1 MRTLILGFLL
11 SCGPVV
17 LAADAPPPVPYPEGY
32 RDWKHVKSMVIQE
45 GHALFGA
52 FGGIHHIYAN
62 PAAERGYRS
71 KPFADGSVIVF
82 ELLEAQEGG
91 NAIQEGARKV
101 VGVMHK
107 DAKRYVATGGWG
119 FEGFKGDSRTER
131 AVGANAFNACYACH
145 APQAAT
151 DYTFSEMRR

>member
-1 MRTLILGFLL
+1 
-11 SCGPVV
+11 
-17 LAADAPPPVPYPEGY
+17 
-32 RDWKHVKSMVIQE
+32 MVIQE

-107 DAKRYVATGGWG
+107 DGETLR
-119 FEGFKGDSRTER
+119 GD
-131 AVGANAFNACYACH
+131 
-145 APQAAT
+145 
-151 DYTFSEMRR
+151 RRLGLRGLQG